1 MLNHDYPKNV
11 QLKDGREVVLR
22 PLAQDDFGGLYS
34 FFQAI
39 PEEDRLYLAHDVS
52 DPDLIRKWTEELD
65 FERVIPLVAL
75 DQDRIVGD
83 GTLHVA
89 MRGWMQRVGQ
99 IRLVTAKSHRQTGL
113 GTVIARDLVA
123 LAAERGL
130 QKLQAHVIEDS
141 VGAVR
146 MFEAVGFNKVAVV
159 EKLVRNQHGAERNLA
174 IMINDV
180 VSLAQTMEDWIR
192 DMTIPAFRGSGEGI
206 Y

>member
-11 QLKDGREVVLR
+11 QLKDGREVILR
-22 PLAQDDFGGLYS
+22 PLAQDDFDGLFS

-52 DPDLIRKWTEELD
+52 DPDLIRRWTDELD

-75 DQDRIVGD
+75 ERDRIVGD
-83 GTLHVA
+83 GTLHLSL
-89 MRGWMQRVGQ
+89 RGWMQHIGQ
-99 IRLVTAKSHRQTGL
+99 IRLVTARSHRQTGL

-146 MFEAVGFNKVAVV
+146 MFEAVGFKKVTVV
-159 EKLVRNQHGAERNLA
+159 EKLVRDQHGAERNLA

-180 VSLAQTMEDWIR
+180 ASLAQALEDWIQ
-192 DMTIPAFRGSGEGI
+192 DMMIPAFRGSNEGI